1 MNEKKKHK
9 IMLGIEVILLCMIVA
24 ILGTN
29 AASSNPPSN
38 GVSYNKNSQT
48 TVEEALNDLYTK
60 ANYGNAS
67 ASQIFSGQ
75 TALVGG
81 KKVTGTMPDR
91 RYTGNVAGGLNAI
104 YQNIALNV
112 GAFTQHTIG
121 TNGVNYIATS
131 PPQGWYEG
139 GGSSYVVIPDTEIV
153 SIYGITADKIVK
165 GKSIAGIN
173 GTGETSCPT
182 CPDCPTCPTCL
193 NTSDATATAADIS
206 DGKTAYVNGSKITGT
221 GMKGKTYEFTNEEA
235 TVSGQT
241 FRYGTW
247 TGLTTHEGTSY
258 FSITLPFTPTKLLSC
273 HIVMSGNYTT
283 GSSTKWGANFRTRS
297 SDSSVFVYMN
307 KLANGVYA
315 SNTNSATNYT
325 DTESDCIID
334 GNKLQLKFH
343 TFRSAPAGSA
353 SMYQTVA
360 DKFYLTGAISYE

>member
-38 GVSYNKNSQT
+38 GVSYGKNNQT
-48 TVEEALNDLYTK
+48 TVEGALNDLYTK
-60 ANYGNAS
+60 ANYGNAM
-67 ASQIFSGQ
+67 ASQILKDK

-81 KKVTGTMPDR
+81 NKVTGTIP
-91 RYTGNVAGGLNAI
+91 I
-104 YQNIALNV
+104 Y
-112 GAFTQHTIG
+112 
-121 TNGVNYIATS
+121 
-131 PPQGWYEG
+131 
-139 GGSSYVVIPDTEIV
+139 GSSVASSVVPWNE
-153 SIYGITADKIVK
+153 SIYFRMPIGYYEEACCGTAEVYATNADVASAIGLTAGKLLKGQTVLGIT
-165 GKSIAGIN
+165 